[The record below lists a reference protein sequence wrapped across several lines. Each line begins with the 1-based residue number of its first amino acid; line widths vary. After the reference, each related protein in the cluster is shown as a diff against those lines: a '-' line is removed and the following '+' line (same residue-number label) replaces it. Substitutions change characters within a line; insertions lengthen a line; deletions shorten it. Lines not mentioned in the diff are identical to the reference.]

1 MLENV
6 NNNLHLFDSTWFFH
20 SRADCFCFSTL
31 KQIFVLT
38 KLTVGWCAFSC
49 RPSLKPPMG
58 KVNKKDQRK
67 RGPSVTDGLDPM
79 DPSSYSDAP
88 RGGWYSLSTELTNPH
103 LKLSLG

>member
-1 MLENV
+1 
-6 NNNLHLFDSTWFFH
+6 
-20 SRADCFCFSTL
+20 
-31 KQIFVLT
+31 
-38 KLTVGWCAFSC
+38 
-49 RPSLKPPMG
+49 MG

-103 LKLSLG
+103 LKSVIRMTSYCCQSGHTVFKFLTLRQNVNVFNLGLWLLDALLG